1 MFQLTQVS
9 IEFLVIMLLL
19 SYLVKSLTSVVKNH
33 FDYYSQNLK
42 REVERLVDG
51 TLSAGGKRL
60 EEKSPLLQKIQW
72 RRLGEDYLNKEN
84 MEWLLKML
92 GATDEALKN
101 LEGRLELHRTNVR
114 YAFEKRTKNIS
125 LALGLGLCLFLNINA
140 FSIWDTLY
148 NDQQARSK
156 FSSPTYVESTLELVG
171 EYDKDI
177 KNLDEKVK
185 IDDKATEEMRAA
197 AARAKEQQKTLQ
209 KQRNAL
215 QKQIHHFRGEVAFGI
230 GKIWTERVTW
240 WPGFFYEFLG
250 SLLTGVL
257 VSIGAPYWHDLLRKL
272 TAFRQPKK
280 A

>member
-1 MFQLTQVS
+1 MFPL
-9 IEFLVIMLLL
+9 IETIIGFAVIMLLL
-19 SYLVKSLTSVVKNH
+19 SFMVKSLTSVVKNH

-60 EEKSPLLQKIQW
+60 EKKSPLLQSIQW
-72 RRLGEDYLNKEN
+72 KRLGEDYLNKEN

-92 GATDEALKN
+92 GAKEDALKN
-101 LEGRLELHRTNVR
+101 LEGRLELHRANVR
-114 YAFEKRTKNIS
+114 FAFEKRTKNIS

-140 FSIWDTLY
+140 FTIWDTLY

-177 KNLDEKVK
+177 KKLDEKVK
-185 IDDKATEEMRAA
+185 VDNKATDEMKAA
-197 AARAKEQQKTLQ
+197 AEEAKEQQKTLQ
-209 KQRNAL
+209 QQRNAL
-215 QKQIHHFRGEVAFGI
+215 QKQIQHFRGEVAFGI

-240 WPGFFYEFLG
+240 WPGFLYEFLG
-250 SLLTGVL
+250 SLLTGIL
-257 VSIGAPYWHDLLRKL
+257 VSIGAPYWHDLLRAL
-272 TAFRQPKK
+272 TALRQPKK